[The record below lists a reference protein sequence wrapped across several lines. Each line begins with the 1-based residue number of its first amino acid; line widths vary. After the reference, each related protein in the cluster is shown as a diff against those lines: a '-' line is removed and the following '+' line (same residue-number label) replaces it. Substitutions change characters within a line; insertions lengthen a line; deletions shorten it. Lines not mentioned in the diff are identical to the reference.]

1 MKAAKRFDE
10 TKGFKFISY
19 AVWWIRQSILAAL
32 AENSRVVRL
41 PLNRVGQLNKL
52 NKTFSQLEQE
62 FEGKLYGHLKG
73 EVAEAVSGMLTEL
86 QERYHRFRNDEAF
99 LNQVMR
105 DGATKAHAQAQE
117 TLKKVYEAVG
127 FVAQP

>member
-1 MKAAKRFDE
+1 VLRYDVKEKAGVSNLLD
-10 TKGFKFISY
+10 
-19 AVWWIRQSILAAL
+19 ILAG
-32 AENSRVVRL
+32 VT
-41 PLNRVGQLNKL
+41 G
-52 NKTFSQLEQE
+52 KTIAQLEQE
-62 FEGKLYGHLKG
+62 FEGKMYGHLKG

-86 QERYHRFRNDEAF
+86 QERYHRFRNDEEL

-105 DGATKAHAQAQE
+105 DGAAKARAHAQE